1 MAAAS
6 LADGL
11 PVAVSLALA
20 AGAAVVAVAW
30 RLLCAA
36 GGGALARTVSGA
48 AGQTAVLQRG
58 AGLSS
63 LQRPFL
69 QEHGFKHGQVV
80 VAAALLRPQEHAVRL
95 VARFLGERES
105 FDQDSAVHCIVGRQH
120 TAHFGSNRSSG
131 SSYLSSLWVENHAS
145 PLYFPGNGKNTV
157 FF

>member
-1 MAAAS
+1 MPHRAGGRTQERERPHFLSSTASFLWDVAAAS

-20 AGAAVVAVAW
+20 AGAAVVAVAG

-69 QEHGFKHGQVV
+69 QEHGFKHRQVI

-95 VARFLGERES
+95 VARFLKDR
-105 FDQDSAVHCIVGRQH
+105 DI
-120 TAHFGSNRSSG
+120 
-131 SSYLSSLWVENHAS
+131 
-145 PLYFPGNGKNTV
+145 
-157 FF
+157 